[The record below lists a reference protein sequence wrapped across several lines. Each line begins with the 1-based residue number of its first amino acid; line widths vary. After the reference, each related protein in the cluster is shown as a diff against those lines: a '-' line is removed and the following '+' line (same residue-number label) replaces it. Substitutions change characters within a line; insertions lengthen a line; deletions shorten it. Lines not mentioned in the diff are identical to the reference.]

1 MEAYHDAKNLSS
13 ENANASLNFSTI
25 FNLLATRI
33 SLKKQGNWLVS
44 RKTLKARLQC
54 LNFRRHLATSR
65 QATVLHRQ
73 RLKHI
78 LKYWSSSGNSNLVA
92 EVARVEKDQQRDCKH
107 CVTDSKRIRG
117 SQFSYEKGRDH
128 NARTRK
134 AISTPLL
141 CTMARVDARISSKCA

>member
-1 MEAYHDAKNLSS
+1 MEAYYDAKNVSS
-13 ENANASLNFSTI
+13 ENANALNFSAI

-92 EVARVEKDQQRDCKH
+92 EVARVEKDQHRDCKH